1 MEGCGRPWKDVEGC
15 GSTWKNM
22 EVRGSTWKDMEVR
35 GMTWKDVGGRFVL
48 EEMTVTFLQNKYMP
62 MSFVSLSQ
70 QLTISGWIKQ
80 QIVAL
85 ENPRRVAERG

>member
-1 MEGCGRPWKDVEGC
+1 MEEHGG
-15 GSTWKNM
+15 TWKYV
-22 EVRGSTWKDMEVR
+22 ERH

-70 QLTISGWIKQ
+70 QLPVSGWVKQ